1 MWMKKVRELCKNIGM
16 FLFTIFQNSSFLALL
31 NATLFKA
38 LPPSRWIIC
47 IITCQMD
54 HMYNNVLVLDFYS
67 YSLVG
72 SFCFS
77 NKFLLSIVLVIR
89 LTDEM
94 NVYAGDLVGFFLID
108 RETNFK
114 NKMHETPQHA
124 GNVVGLHLP
133 TRYFFNLNRVLSRAR
148 ANI

>member
-1 MWMKKVRELCKNIGM
+1 
-16 FLFTIFQNSSFLALL
+16 
-31 NATLFKA
+31 
-38 LPPSRWIIC
+38 
-47 IITCQMD
+47 MD

-77 NKFLLSIVLVIR
+77 NKFLLSTVLVIR
-89 LTDEM
+89 LTDEI
-94 NVYAGDLVGFFLID
+94 NVYAGDLVGFFLSD

-114 NKMHETPQHA
+114 NKMYETPQHA

-133 TRYFFNLNRVLSRAR
+133 TRYFFTP
-148 ANI
+148 